1 MMQTGDIVIVSFPYT
16 NLVSFKARPAVVV
29 AQTKDNYNDVIVA
42 LISSVVPAT
51 VSPYQMVLQP
61 DNINNLRAPSVIK
74 VSRLATV
81 EENKIVAV
89 IGKLS
94 SAQLTTFKTLF
105 KSLVD

>member
-1 MMQTGDIVIVSFPYT
+1 MVQTGDIVIVSFPYT
-16 NLVSFKARPAVVV
+16 DLVSFKARPAVVV
-29 AQTKDNYNDVIVA
+29 AQTKDNYNDVIIA
-42 LISSVVPAT
+42 LISSVIPAT
-51 VSPYQMVLQP
+51 VSPYQMILQP

-105 KSLVD
+105 